1 MCSYFILCKVLY
13 NVCVKISMYSRPSV
27 QCERP
32 HFGYVR
38 AQVAV
43 HAGAFD
49 AHEHAEI
56 QAGPVRFRGIA
67 VGTLSVAGYTGLDV
81 LHLFHAVIGRVEF
94 AVGAAL
100 VDLVA
105 LKVKHIYWVNVCGV
119 L

>member
-1 MCSYFILCKVLY
+1 
-13 NVCVKISMYSRPSV
+13 MYSRPSV
-27 QCERP
+27 QRERP

-38 AQVAV
+38 TQIAV

-56 QAGPVRFRGIA
+56 QAGPVWFRGIA
-67 VGTLSVAGYTGLDV
+67 VGTLPVTRHTGLDV
-81 LHLFHAVIGRVEF
+81 LHLFHAIIGRVKF

-105 LKVKHIYWVNVCGV
+105 LKAKNIYLVNVCGV